1 MVFFICSVIVV
12 QADRTCR
19 HLPLFYEGNHLT
31 PRIEKNITPITNAA
45 RKERGVACIFYE
57 SRYVPFMERH
67 IGLAAIK
74 EEILN
79 QSRVVL
85 ILGAIREE
93 ARLMML

>member
-45 RKERGVACIFYE
+45 RKER
-57 SRYVPFMERH
+57 RW
-67 IGLAAIK
+67 LASSVKADTC
-74 EEILN
+74 LSWN
-79 QSRVVL
+79 
-85 ILGAIREE
+85 GT
-93 ARLMML
+93 